1 MFRCMYVF
9 RHVYGFYVSFACL
22 ACFLASMWLKFELDG
37 KASCGGMYMN
47 VFRHVFGVY
56 VTFGCLA

>member
-9 RHVYGFYVSFACL
+9 RHVYGVYVSFGCL
-22 ACFLASMWLKFELDG
+22 ACFLALMWLKFELDG
-37 KASCGGMYMN
+37 KASCGGMYMY

-56 VTFGCLA
+56 M